1 MQWPIHAVLWQAAT
15 ASGLSLYS
23 PLTLKPHNNFMS
35 WTTARVRLLCCLLAA
50 IIPGAVTMAAEAP
63 RPSAEA
69 IALDDNI
76 QVLKD
81 EAIELNVTLQ
91 GLEDRFAYPA
101 PTALSVYVGSA
112 EIGAFLNEVAVTLDG
127 HEVARY
133 SYSEQE
139 SRALLKR
146 GLHRVLRINVEPG
159 THRLQATFTGKTFG
173 DKGGQAITET
183 ASGTLQKGEREAAV
197 ELRFGNGGKV
207 LPIGGYKRGSAEDPQ
222 VRTADFLNSD
232 TRHFSAASMLLA
244 LKAGSD
250 QKQRLPADF
259 SWRLAESYL
268 AFGMRNRAEQLYRD
282 LALTT
287 TDHLALGRARLKLS
301 EFLYARGYLEEATAS
316 LMRMREKLPDPL
328 ALQWQDLLAR
338 TLMAQDHW
346 EDAIEV
352 LTEMKNGDKQ
362 SPYTRYD
369 LAVAL
374 INNNRGSEGET
385 ILDKLGRITPK
396 TTEEAALRDKANLAL
411 GYYFLRKAQGGTAK
425 PIFGRVRVEGPYS
438 NRALLGMGWA
448 ELAPQGNKQKKADVG
463 DSIEPD
469 NPLKSLATLGILLN
483 PARVV
488 DDPFKRVGLRDFKL
502 SNTSSEEV
510 INLRRALVPWAELVN
525 RDQMD
530 PAVQEGML
538 AVPFSLDR
546 IGAHIEAQQ
555 FYEKAVGLL
564 EETRQR
570 LDRASQYIRENRM
583 VETIVRRDIDAESG
597 FDWRLRDLPDAPET
611 FYLQSVIAENRYQE
625 ALKNY
630 RDLRFLNRN
639 LDGFKARLDQLDKI
653 AAEQPVGA
661 ADAAAL
667 IARAKALRPAERAKL
682 KLRLHMDVQ
691 ITAPYSTPMPAMPLP
706 ALNLKLAETPPRF
719 NGVREVSADVRQAL
733 DLLRPKVSEA
743 SAQQLQ
749 VLQTIALDELAAQ
762 KKQVEQYLVEARFA
776 LARIYEDR
784 IGSAP
789 AAKLDAAKATRK
801 KKWWQP

>member
-1 MQWPIHAVLWQAAT
+1 M
-15 ASGLSLYS
+15 
-23 PLTLKPHNNFMS
+23 
-35 WTTARVRLLCCLLAA
+35 
-50 IIPGAVTMAAEAP
+50 IPGAVAVAAEAP
-63 RPSAEA
+63 RPSPEA
-69 IALDDNI
+69 IALDDDI
-76 QVLKD
+76 QSIKD

-91 GLEDRFAYPA
+91 GLEDRFAYP
-101 PTALSVYVGSA
+101 PQTALSVYVGSA
-112 EIGAFLNEVAVTLDG
+112 EIGAFLNAVVVTLDG
-127 HEVARY
+127 QEVARY
-133 SYSEQE
+133 SYTEQE

-146 GLHRVLRINVEPG
+146 GLHRLLRVNVEPG
-159 THRLQATFTGKTFG
+159 THRIQATFAGRKFG
-173 DKGGQAITET
+173 AKGDEAITET
-183 ASGTLQKGEREAAV
+183 TTGTLQKGEREAAV

-207 LPIGGYKRGSAEDPQ
+207 LPLTGYKRGSTEDPQ
-222 VRTADFLNSD
+222 VRGADFLNGD
-232 TRHFSAASMLLA
+232 TRHFSAASTLLA
-244 LKAGSD
+244 LKAAGD
-250 QKQRLPADF
+250 EKQKLPADF
-259 SWRLAESYL
+259 TWRLAESYL

-338 TLMAQDHW
+338 TLMAQGRW

-374 INNNRGSEGET
+374 INNNRASEGET
-385 ILDKLGRITPK
+385 ILDKLGRVSPK
-396 TTEEAALRDKANLAL
+396 TTEEAALRDKANLSL

-425 PIFGRVRVEGPYS
+425 PIFGRVRVEGPFS

-448 ELAPQGNKQKKADVG
+448 ELAPQGNKQKKADIG

-483 PARVV
+483 PAKIV
-488 DDPFKRVGLRDFKL
+488 DDPFKRVGLRDFRL
-502 SNTSSEEV
+502 SNTSNEEV
-510 INLRRALVPWAELVN
+510 INLRRALVPWAELIN

-538 AVPFSLDR
+538 AVPFGLDR

-570 LDRASQYIRENRM
+570 IDRASQYIRDNRM

-639 LDGFKARLDQLDKI
+639 LDGFKARLDQLDKF
-653 AAEQPVGA
+653 AAEQPAGN
-661 ADAAAL
+661 ADAAML
-667 IARAKALRPAERAKL
+667 IARAKALRPAERARL

-691 ITAPYSTPMPAMPLP
+691 LTAPYATPLP
-706 ALNLKLAETPPRF
+706 AATLPVLNLKLAETPPRF
-719 NGVREVSADVRQAL
+719 NGIREVSADVRQAL
-733 DLLRPKVSEA
+733 DALRPKVSA
-743 SAQQLQ
+743 ATAQQLQ
-749 VLQTIALDELAAQ
+749 VLQAIALDELAAQ

-784 IGSAP
+784 MGNAP
-789 AAKLDAAKATRK
+789 ATAKPDASKAVKK